1 MPKKSKVTDRIVA
14 YMKEQSLSGAWP
26 LGSKLP
32 SENQLSRELNC
43 SRLSIRSAL
52 QQFTAIGA
60 VESIHGKGSFL
71 RSLDLSALVQ
81 ADTPVSYSDLM
92 DLLEFS
98 ALVWPAI
105 CVSAAERND
114 LELFSTL
121 GGLVRRMRSLTPNQ
135 LPALTDLVRSFHL
148 TIAHSLSN
156 DTLQRLFPSLLA
168 QIESYPCTGNHSTVY
183 YSTVY
188 YHDLL
193 LTAMQHRDPKRI
205 RAVAQD
211 YFLHVKRNF
220 YRTPASFDSPA
231 EK

>member
-14 YMKEQSLSGAWP
+14 YMKGQILSGAWP

-32 SENQLSRELNC
+32 SENQLCRELNC

-60 VESIHGKGSFL
+60 VESIHGKGSYL

-81 ADTPVSYSDLM
+81 ADTQISYPDLM
-92 DLLEFS
+92 DLLDFA
-98 ALVWPAI
+98 ALLCPSV

-114 LELFSTL
+114 LELFSAL
-121 GGLVRRMRSLTPNQ
+121 SGLVRQMRSLTSNQ
-135 LPALTDLVRSFHL
+135 MPALADLVNKFHQ
-148 TIAHSLSN
+148 TITRSLSN
-156 DTLQRLFPSLLA
+156 DTLQRIFPLVLA
-168 QIESYPCTGNHSTVY
+168 QIESYPCTGNHTTVY

-193 LTAMQHRDPKRI
+193 LTAMQHRDPERI
-205 RAVAQD
+205 RTVAQD
-211 YFLHVKRNF
+211 FFLYVKRNF
-220 YRTPASFDSPA
+220 YRAPAPSDNPS